1 MIKLAVPNP
10 QGQGRQLNSLTT
22 ANVRAARLCLMA
34 LGYVGTTE
42 PDTIGSVL
50 YWDVY
55 TPGPM
60 HGAKASR
67 LGSI

>member
-1 MIKLAVPNP
+1 
-10 QGQGRQLNSLTT
+10 
-22 ANVRAARLCLMA
+22 MA

-67 LGSI
+67 LGSILVSRVQL

>member
-1 MIKLAVPNP
+1 
-10 QGQGRQLNSLTT
+10 
-22 ANVRAARLCLMA
+22 MA
-34 LGYVGTTE
+34 LGYVGMTV

-50 YWDVY
+50 YWGVY